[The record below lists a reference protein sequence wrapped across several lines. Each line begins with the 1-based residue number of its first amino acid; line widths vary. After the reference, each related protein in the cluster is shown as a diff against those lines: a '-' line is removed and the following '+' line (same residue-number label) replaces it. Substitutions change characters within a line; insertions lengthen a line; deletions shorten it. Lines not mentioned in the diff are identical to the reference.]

1 MKKIGDVVI
10 NKLIMNLKRFLGK
23 QSNPFILIIGFVLVL
38 IIGVIDFTTGT
49 EISISV
55 FYLLPIYLVTW
66 FSCRWF
72 GVLIAFASAIVWLIA
87 DLLSGHI
94 YSHPLIPYWNMAVRL
109 FFFLTLY
116 LLVRLNKKLHLE
128 EQLSRT
134 DALTQVANRRLFY
147 HLADMEISRARR
159 NASPFT
165 MAYLDLDNFKLMND
179 RFGHRIGDTLLCLV
193 ASTIQKNLRRS
204 DTVARL
210 GGDEFAILLPE
221 TGREAADEVLDRLR
235 KLLLDLMS
243 EKGWPV
249 TLSVGA
255 MTFIHP
261 PDSVDEMIRSAD
273 DLMYSV
279 KQSSKNMIQYGVFRK
294 S

>member
-1 MKKIGDVVI
+1 M
-10 NKLIMNLKRFLGK
+10 
-23 QSNPFILIIGFVLVL
+23 
-38 IIGVIDFTTGT
+38 
-49 EISISV
+49 
-55 FYLLPIYLVTW
+55 
-66 FSCRWF
+66 
-72 GVLIAFASAIVWLIA
+72 
-87 DLLSGHI
+87 
-94 YSHPLIPYWNMAVRL
+94 
-109 FFFLTLY
+109 
-116 LLVRLNKKLHLE
+116 
-128 EQLSRT
+128 SRT